1 MKIGLIS
8 PLWKKL
14 PPEKYGG
21 TELVVYD
28 LACALTEK
36 GHEVTV
42 FASGD
47 SNLPCKLIP
56 IIEKNLYEML
66 GQFKW
71 DFYDYDILQTEIVGK
86 MSDEFDVLH
95 NHNGFIPLTISPLT
109 KTPILTTIHSSLPP
123 EPAVLRKAFKDRF
136 YVSISNAQR
145 ELAPELNWI
154 ATVYHGIDVKKYPFS
169 GEKGE
174 YIVFLGTFS
183 PHKGPDIAI
192 EISKKA
198 GIPII
203 LAGEIRKEFEEF
215 YREKI
220 LLKQDGKQIKVFG
233 ELTFQEKAELL
244 KNALALILP
253 VRWKEA
259 FGLVM
264 IEAMA
269 CGTPVIAPRRAS
281 VPEIVVDG
289 TTGFIVS
296 VENMIDEMVEKIK
309 EIKKIN
315 PMDCRL
321 HVEKNFTADKM
332 VNEYLKVYE
341 KILKLHK
348 PFSLIEKIW

>member
-36 GHEVTV
+36 GHEVSV

-56 IIEKNLYEML
+56 VVEKNLYEML

-71 DFYDYDILQTEIVGK
+71 DFYDYDILQTEKVGK
-86 MSDEFDVLH
+86 MNNEFDILH
-95 NHNGFIPLTISPLT
+95 NHNGFIPLTITPLI
-109 KTPILTTIHSSLPP
+109 KTPMLTTIHSSLPP
-123 EPAVLRKAFKDRF
+123 EPAVLREAFKDRF
-136 YVSISNAQR
+136 YISISNAQR

-174 YIVFLGTFS
+174 YLVFLGTFS

-192 EISKKA
+192 EISKKS

-220 LLKQDGKQIKVFG
+220 LSQQDGRQIKVFG

-244 KNALALILP
+244 KNALALIFP

-264 IEAMA
+264 IESMA
-269 CGTPVIAPRRAS
+269 CGTPVIAFRKGS
-281 VPEIVVDG
+281 TQEVVEHG
-289 TTGFIVS
+289 ITGFLVGS
-296 VENMIDEMVEKIK
+296 VDEACEAL
-309 EIKKIN
+309 KK
-315 PMDCRL
+315 
-321 HVEKNFTADKM
+321 
-332 VNEYLKVYE
+332 
-341 KILKLHK
+341 
-348 PFSLIEKIW
+348 IEKIDRNLCRKTVQQKFSRDTMAESYLKIYKMLEEDR

>member
-169 GEKGE
+169 EEKGE

-269 CGTPVIAPRRAS
+269 CGTPVIAFRKGS
-281 VPEIVVDG
+281 TQEVVEHG
-289 TTGFIVS
+289 ITGFLVDS
-296 VENMIDEMVEKIK
+296 VDEACEA
-309 EIKKIN
+309 
-315 PMDCRL
+315 L
-321 HVEKNFTADKM
+321 QQ
-332 VNEYLKVYE
+332 
-341 KILKLHK
+341 
-348 PFSLIEKIW
+348 IEKIDRNVCRETVQQKFSRDTMAENYLKIYKILEANR